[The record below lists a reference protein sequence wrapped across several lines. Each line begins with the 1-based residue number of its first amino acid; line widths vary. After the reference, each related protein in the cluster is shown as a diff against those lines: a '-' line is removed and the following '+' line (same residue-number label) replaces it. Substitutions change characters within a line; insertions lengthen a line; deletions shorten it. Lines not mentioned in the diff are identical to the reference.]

1 MRRRDFIALV
11 GGGVAAWPL
20 AARAQ
25 QPEQMRRIG
34 VLVGTGQTEG
44 QALLTGFRQQLREL
58 GWMEGRNV
66 LLEERWGE
74 GDLDRIQKSAHEL
87 VSEKPD
93 VLLAGSVRVLTAL
106 KNATHTIPI
115 VFVASSDPVG
125 QGFVASLARPGSN
138 ITGFSLFEFSLAGK
152 FVEVL
157 KEIAPSVTHALLVC
171 NPDNPSFSGYCANNL
186 PEGWN
191 GE

>member
-1 MRRRDFIALV
+1 
-11 GGGVAAWPL
+11 
-20 AARAQ
+20 
-25 QPEQMRRIG
+25 
-34 VLVGTGQTEG
+34 VGTGQTEG

-125 QGFVASLARPGSN
+125 QGFVASVARPGSN

-152 FVEVL
+152 FVEVI